1 MLNLNELQ
9 TRKQKIDVLLKEH
22 GWDVSDRS
30 KVIDEVDTKQSDFK
44 KQLYKQVNETLKNDL
59 ESKYVDYLLLDSLGD
74 PIAIIEAK
82 RTSKDPTIGQ
92 KQAEQ
97 YADDIKA
104 QTGKDV
110 FIYLSNG
117 YEIWFWDRERYPMR
131 QIKGFHTQRDLE
143 RMNFQIQS
151 ANIEHDIEI
160 NKKIVDRQKSV
171 EVSKR
176 VVEHIRKGHRKA
188 LIVMATGTGKTRVA
202 MAIIDQLMREG
213 RVQNVLFLADRR
225 ELRKQAYE
233 KGFMKFFPD
242 ESKEKILSGNYDPNK
257 RLYVST
263 IQTFQKIY
271 NQKDKNG
278 KYIISPGEFDLI
290 FSDEA
295 HRSIYSKWKG
305 IFTYLDAIQIGLTAT
320 PADMVDRDTFRFF
333 ECDDDSP
340 TALYAYEDA
349 VKDGVLC
356 DFRKNVSGARTH
368 FQINGVRPDD
378 LTESEREELINKGI
392 DPDTIN
398 FEGTELEKK
407 VALKG
412 TSEAIVREFMENS
425 LTDQSGTLPA
435 KTIFF
440 AISKL
445 HAKRLW
451 EAFERLYPEYKGQLA
466 RIIISDDSRA
476 SQGIDDFR
484 DKSFPRVAISV
495 DMMDTGIDVPEVCN
509 LVFAKPVFSK
519 IKFWQMLGRGTR
531 ADAACEQRDWLPN
544 GKKEYFKV
552 FDFWN
557 NFEYWDMNPEGVK
570 NESPEA
576 ITNRIFLFK
585 LKQLNELMSRGN
597 DELADEVKTSIIEDI
612 KTLPQDSISVKEHL
626 QDVEKALSPK
636 LWDNV
641 GLDPVD
647 FLQKKIMPLMKF
659 KPGVNLKEATFSLKC
674 EKLGLAVLKN
684 NTHEIE
690 RLKESIA
697 EMVEHLPRTLDKVQD
712 NEEFIDEILSRS
724 FWNSVS
730 FEDAKRMVDEIAPL
744 MPYMSR
750 EPREA
755 IVIDMGDTIAE
766 RKQWTIKDDE
776 AEYVT
781 TYRAKVEDWIKEL
794 AETHPVVRK
803 ILNDEILTE
812 SDLQQLENTL
822 FNSELTLDESRFKQM
837 YHRQNTSLV
846 DLIKHILGLYDFPS
860 PEDTIKDAFQTFI
873 IENNKHY
880 SADQL
885 NFIRTL
891 QTVFLRKKHI
901 EFSTLWNAPFTN
913 FGTTAPMPMFSQE
926 ELNAFI
932 DICNGVEREIF
943 GSEA

>member
-1 MLNLNELQ
+1 
-9 TRKQKIDVLLKEH
+9 
-22 GWDVSDRS
+22 
-30 KVIDEVDTKQSDFK
+30 
-44 KQLYKQVNETLKNDL
+44 
-59 ESKYVDYLLLDSLGD
+59 
-74 PIAIIEAK
+74 
-82 RTSKDPTIGQ
+82 
-92 KQAEQ
+92 
-97 YADDIKA
+97 
-104 QTGKDV
+104 
-110 FIYLSNG
+110 
-117 YEIWFWDRERYPMR
+117 
-131 QIKGFHTQRDLE
+131 
-143 RMNFQIQS
+143 
-151 ANIEHDIEI
+151 
-160 NKKIVDRQKSV
+160 
-171 EVSKR
+171 
-176 VVEHIRKGHRKA
+176 
-188 LIVMATGTGKTRVA
+188 
-202 MAIIDQLMREG
+202 
-213 RVQNVLFLADRR
+213 
-225 ELRKQAYE
+225 
-233 KGFMKFFPD
+233 MKFFPD

-263 IQTFQKIY
+263 IQTFQEIY
-271 NQKDKNG
+271 NQKDKDG
-278 KYIISPGEFDLI
+278 RFKISPGEFDLI
-290 FSDEA
+290 FSDES

-333 ECDDDSP
+333 ECDDGSP
-340 TALYAYEDA
+340 TALYSYDEA

-356 DFRKNVSGARTH
+356 DFRKNVSGARTY
-368 FQINGVRPDD
+368 FQMKGIRPDD
-378 LTESEREELINKGI
+378 LTESEREELIKKGI
-392 DPDTIN
+392 DPDAIS

-412 TSEAIVREFMENS
+412 TSEAIVREVMENCF
-425 LTDQSGTLPA
+425 TDQSGTLPA

-466 RIIISDDSRA
+466 KMITSEDSRA
-476 SQGIDDFR
+476 SHLIDDFKT
-484 DKSFPRVAISV
+484 KSFPRVAISV

-531 ADAACEQRDWLPN
+531 AEATCVYMDWLPN
-544 GKKEYFKV
+544 GEKEYFRV

-557 NFEYWDMNPEGVK
+557 NFEYWDMNPQGVK
-570 NESPEA
+570 NESTEA

-585 LKQLNELMSRGN
+585 IKQLNELMSCGN
-597 DELADEVKTSIIEDI
+597 DMLAEQVKESIIEDI
-612 KTLPQDSISVKEHL
+612 KTLPQDSVSVREHL

-659 KPGVNLKEATFSLKC
+659 KPGVNLKVATFTLKC
-674 EKLGLAVLKN
+674 EKLAYAVLQN
-684 NTHEIE
+684 NAHEIE
-690 RLKESIA
+690 RLKKSIA
-697 EMVEHLPRTLDKVQD
+697 EMVELLPKTLDKVHE
-712 NEEFIDEILSRS
+712 NEEFIDEILSHA
-724 FWNSVS
+724 FWINVS

-744 MPYMSR
+744 MRYISK

-766 RKQWTIKDDE
+766 RKQWIIGEDE

-781 TYRAKVEDWIKEL
+781 NYMEKVENWIKEL
-794 AETHPVVRK
+794 AETHPVVCK
-803 ILNDEILTE
+803 IKNDEILTE
-812 SDLQQLENTL
+812 NDLQELENTL
-822 FNSELTLDESRFKQM
+822 FNSELTLNELSLKQI
-837 YHRQNTSLV
+837 YHRENTSLV
-846 DLIKHILGLYDFPS
+846 ELIRHILGLYELPS
-860 PEDTIKDAFQTFI
+860 PEETIKDAFQTFV

-880 SADQL
+880 TADQL
-885 NFIRTL
+885 NFICTL

-932 DICNGVEREIF
+932 SICNGVEREVF
-943 GSEA
+943 SSEA

>member
-1 MLNLNELQ
+1 
-9 TRKQKIDVLLKEH
+9 
-22 GWDVSDRS
+22 
-30 KVIDEVDTKQSDFK
+30 
-44 KQLYKQVNETLKNDL
+44 
-59 ESKYVDYLLLDSLGD
+59 
-74 PIAIIEAK
+74 
-82 RTSKDPTIGQ
+82 
-92 KQAEQ
+92 
-97 YADDIKA
+97 
-104 QTGKDV
+104 
-110 FIYLSNG
+110 
-117 YEIWFWDRERYPMR
+117 
-131 QIKGFHTQRDLE
+131 
-143 RMNFQIQS
+143 
-151 ANIEHDIEI
+151 
-160 NKKIVDRQKSV
+160 
-171 EVSKR
+171 
-176 VVEHIRKGHRKA
+176 
-188 LIVMATGTGKTRVA
+188 
-202 MAIIDQLMREG
+202 
-213 RVQNVLFLADRR
+213 
-225 ELRKQAYE
+225 
-233 KGFMKFFPD
+233 
-242 ESKEKILSGNYDPNK
+242 
-257 RLYVST
+257 
-263 IQTFQKIY
+263 
-271 NQKDKNG
+271 
-278 KYIISPGEFDLI
+278 
-290 FSDEA
+290 
-295 HRSIYSKWKG
+295 
-305 IFTYLDAIQIGLTAT
+305 
-320 PADMVDRDTFRFF
+320 
-333 ECDDDSP
+333 
-340 TALYAYEDA
+340 
-349 VKDGVLC
+349 
-356 DFRKNVSGARTH
+356 
-368 FQINGVRPDD
+368 
-378 LTESEREELINKGI
+378 
-392 DPDTIN
+392 
-398 FEGTELEKK
+398 
-407 VALKG
+407 
-412 TSEAIVREFMENS
+412 
-425 LTDQSGTLPA
+425 
-435 KTIFF
+435 
-440 AISKL
+440 
-445 HAKRLW
+445 
-451 EAFERLYPEYKGQLA
+451 
-466 RIIISDDSRA
+466 
-476 SQGIDDFR
+476 
-484 DKSFPRVAISV
+484 
-495 DMMDTGIDVPEVCN
+495 
-509 LVFAKPVFSK
+509 
-519 IKFWQMLGRGTR
+519 MLGRGTR